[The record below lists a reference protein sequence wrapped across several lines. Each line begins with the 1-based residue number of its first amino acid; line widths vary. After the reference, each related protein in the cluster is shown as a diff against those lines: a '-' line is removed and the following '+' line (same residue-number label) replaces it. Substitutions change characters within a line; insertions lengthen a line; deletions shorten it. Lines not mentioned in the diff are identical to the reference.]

1 VGLSVLEN
9 IEMADLCSENFFD
22 FHMFSFCIVF
32 NHDFIVS
39 IDFIRIAASDTATEM
54 TSQISSHME
63 YATLPSLPSLVHG
76 VHQGG
81 EGRERKGRG

>member
-1 VGLSVLEN
+1 MGLSVLEN